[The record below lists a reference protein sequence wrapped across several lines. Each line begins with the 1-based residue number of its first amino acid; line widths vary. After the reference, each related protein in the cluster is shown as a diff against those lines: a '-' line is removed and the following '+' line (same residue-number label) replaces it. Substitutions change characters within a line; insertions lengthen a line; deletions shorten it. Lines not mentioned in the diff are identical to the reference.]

1 MSKTILKLIASNKE
15 VYSSMLDKVDGE
27 GYEVLLN
34 DGYSVDGL
42 HAIAGDT
49 VKDVL
54 AQAKFI
60 HRCADDCVCKSW

>member
-1 MSKTILKLIASNKE
+1 LSKLILNLIENNKE

-54 AQAKFI
+54 AQTKYIVQCPF
-60 HRCADDCVCKSW
+60 DCVCKSW

>member
-1 MSKTILKLIASNKE
+1 MSKTILKLIESNKK
-15 VYSSMLDKVDGE
+15 VFDFMLDKVDGE

-34 DGYSVDGL
+34 DGYSCDGV

-54 AQAKFI
+54 AQVAFI
-60 HRCADDCVCKSW
+60 QECDDDCCCKNN

>member
-1 MSKTILKLIASNKE
+1 
-15 VYSSMLDKVDGE
+15 MLDKVDGE

-54 AQAKFI
+54 AQTKYIVQCPF
-60 HRCADDCVCKSW
+60 DCVCKSW